1 MNKLFFTVMFCC
13 FCLSSMRAQV
23 YALPGITNE
32 TPIRFF
38 KQKDQTWLATSHH
51 LFAFERKGWQLRWTS
66 KDSIVTVTSVN
77 RLIWVGTPNRLRAL
91 DFKHQGDPVIFD
103 RVLEVT
109 ALAQGAQA
117 TDLLVGTTDKVLLF
131 KDTVLVK
138 TLLSKTWVN
147 DLCNCGAY
155 TWVGTSIGLTAL
167 MPDGKL
173 QQYAEEGVKGFE
185 IPDNIVEHL
194 ICVSKRK
201 ILTITMP
208 VALAFFDLNQASLPS
223 HPDHFDYLGERDNN
237 VLDAAEAADGSIVFA
252 TTLGGV
258 LRVKLATQAHEHEL
272 AQHTKAERLRPEQ
285 QFPGEGLEKITWE
298 RVFVDGKKRLW
309 LAGSGRVVRL
319 KGKLK

>member
-1 MNKLFFTVMFCC
+1 MQ
-13 FCLSSMRAQV
+13 AQV

-38 KQKDQTWLATSHH
+38 KQKNQTWLATSHH

-66 KDSIVTVTSVN
+66 KDSIVTATSTD
-77 RLIWVGTPNRLRAL
+77 RLIWVGAPNRLRAL
-91 DFKHQGDPVIFD
+91 DFKQPRNPVIFD

-109 ALAQGAQA
+109 ALAHGDQA
-117 TDLLVGTTDKVLLF
+117 SDLLVGTTDKVLLL
-131 KDTVLVK
+131 KDTILVK

-147 DLCNCGAY
+147 DLCACGAY

-194 ICVSKRK
+194 VCISKRK

-258 LRVKLATQAHEHEL
+258 LRVKLARSAHDHEH
-272 AQHTKAERLRPEQ
+272 ASNTNAERLHPEQ
-285 QFPGEGLEKITWE
+285 QFPGNGFEKITWE
-298 RVFVDGKKRLW
+298 RVFVDSKNRLW
-309 LAGSGRVVRL
+309 LAAGGKVVRL